1 MLTRILVAYDDS
13 PSARRA
19 LAEAVCLAQVEG
31 ARLIAVAVEEHP
43 PCWDGADASE
53 VREERERGLRAC
65 HRWLKAAQAYACEHG
80 VSITTEIR
88 TGSFVPQLAH
98 AAAGHQADL
107 VVIGRSRHPHLWGR
121 LTGTK
126 AERATRR
133 LGYSILIAS

>member
-13 PSARRA
+13 PPARRA

-31 ARLIAVAVEEHP
+31 ARLIAVAIEEHP
-43 PCWDGADASE
+43 PRYDGADASE
-53 VREERERGLRAC
+53 VRENHEHGLRAC
-65 HRWLKAAQAYACEHG
+65 HRWLKAARAYASEHG
-80 VSITTEIR
+80 VSITTEVR
-88 TGSFVPQLAH
+88 TGSFFPQLAH

-121 LTGTK
+121 LTATK